1 LEEALEYHSAQ
12 QMALRCR
19 ITLRIRGIGNV
30 RFGDLRVFPV
40 EEQQW
45 DGSKMTPAFPYV
57 KLPGSYHGFF
67 RQASLWE
74 GADHILLVS
83 GSRFSEE
90 YRRFYYRDIQALLVE
105 KRPRAGSPGWWIILS
120 ILLIIATIST
130 GQNDPP
136 YSWVGLAVLSLIL
149 LIRLDLTFRRSC
161 RCSIQTAVSREVLP
175 SLIRR
180 RDAENAIN
188 RLHTRIIAEQGELPD
203 EIPFSESEEDV
214 ASLVVPPAPD
224 SPSASQVLAE
234 AAALERR
241 RLAAR
246 GINLAILTCFLLLLN
261 SVFTLWFSSEPRPVL
276 GRWPL
281 WFGYLFIAA
290 ELVSVFLS
298 LQSLTGLKALKG
310 LRAFLITIIVLCVL
324 RTLMG
329 LTLTQTQMVLARAY
343 SAYFGAMFNRY
354 YVNTNAG
361 IQFALAAV
369 GLILIFTTW
378 DSYRR
383 GEISAH

>member
-1 LEEALEYHSAQ
+1 
-12 QMALRCR
+12 
-19 ITLRIRGIGNV
+19 
-30 RFGDLRVFPV
+30 
-40 EEQQW
+40 
-45 DGSKMTPAFPYV
+45 MTPDFPYV
-57 KLPGSYHGFF
+57 KLPGSYRGFF